1 MTDRIINKIFVKTT
15 NINEIP
21 ETIQNVLKKTGIDI
35 DFFLLLQIGG
45 AIIALLVL
53 YKILKL
59 IFSDSKKVYAPG
71 GVIDTRSAHKIAK
84 KAEKEGN
91 FAMAGDLYHSIGN
104 IQKAAELYEK
114 ARLYSKA
121 ADLFIDSGNPARA
134 VQILEKSGNFEKL
147 AMLYAKQNNYQKA
160 GEIFERYGNY
170 TMAADMYEKIG
181 NTLKAAEAYD
191 KGNFYL
197 RAAELYRECR
207 KYDRAAEMFKK
218 SYYEEITAKNSEE
231 TYISNDS
238 ANKLAYNSA
247 ECYYKAGKYDEAIE
261 MLTTAKFY
269 QKAGEIAIETKQYE
283 KAAEL
288 FIKANNPL
296 KAAEALELKGDA
308 KRASQLRGEAYIS
321 SGEKTHAAEEFEKA
335 GEYLNAAEIYR
346 SNDNFDKA
354 GQMYMLGGDFYQAAE
369 MFLKAKQPRSAAI
382 AYERAKEYLRAAEIY
397 QRLGD
402 YLKQAELLEKTG
414 NFYEAGVVYYQNS
427 QTERALTALQ
437 KVDKNSKNYRKASVL
452 LGDIFKDKK
461 LLTQAIH
468 KYRDAI
474 AGEGVN
480 KLTLHPYYNLAR
492 VLEDHGNSEA
502 ALDIY
507 ERILAEDYTFSD
519 VAQRIEKLKQ
529 KIKAVARAQHKVK
542 KEKRFEL
549 IEEIGRG
556 GMGIVYKAR
565 DMLLNRIVAYKIL
578 PSNLKENP
586 EAVQNF
592 LKEAR
597 AAAGLN
603 HKNIVTIYDIEE
615 EAGEYVIVMEF
626 VEGVTLKKKIMEV
639 KRFPLKDAIIII
651 NQICDA
657 LDYAHKNKIIH
668 RDIKPNNIM
677 LTKENT
683 VKILDFGLA
692 KILEDV
698 MSLQTRSMGTP
709 FYVSPEQI
717 IGDQKVLPIDHRA
730 DIYSLGVTMFEL
742 ITGTLPF
749 TKGDISYHHIHTP
762 PPSPSS
768 LMEGPLPPEIDRIIL
783 KCLAKEPDKRYSSA
797 MEIANELKEVKL

>member
-1 MTDRIINKIFVKTT
+1 MNKIFAETT

-21 ETIQNVLKKTGIDI
+21 DTIQNMLKKIGTDI
-35 DFFLLLQIGG
+35 DLYFLLQILGG
-45 AIIALLVL
+45 LVALFVL
-53 YKILKL
+53 YKILKS
-59 IFSDSKKVYAPG
+59 IFSSSKKVYAPG
-71 GVIDTRSAHKIAK
+71 GVIDTKSAQKIAK

-91 FAMAGDLYHSIGN
+91 FAMAGDIYHSIGN

-121 ADLFIDSGNPARA
+121 ADLFIDSGNIVRA
-134 VQILEKSGNFEKL
+134 VQILDKSGNFEKL
-147 AMLYAKQNNYQKA
+147 AMLYAKQSNYQKA

-170 TMAADMYEKIG
+170 TMTAEMYEKIG

-191 KGNFYL
+191 KGNFYI

-218 SYYEEITAKNSEE
+218 SYYEEITGKNSEE
-231 TYISNDS
+231 TYVSTDS
-238 ANKLAYNSA
+238 SNKLAYNSA
-247 ECYYKAGKYDEAIE
+247 ECYYKAGKFQEAIE
-261 MLTTAKFY
+261 ILSTAKFY
-269 QKAGEIAIETKQYE
+269 QKAGEIALETKNYE

-288 FIKANNPL
+288 FINANNPV
-296 KAAEALELKGDA
+296 KAAEALDLMGDT

-321 SGEKTHAAEEFEKA
+321 AGEKTQAAEEFEKA
-335 GEYLNAAEIYR
+335 GDYLNAAEIYR
-346 SNDNFDKA
+346 SNDNFEKA
-354 GQMYMLGGDFYQAAE
+354 GQMYLLGGDFYQAAE

-382 AYERAKEYLRAAEIY
+382 AYERAKEYLRSAEIY

-402 YLKQAELLEKTG
+402 YLKYSELLEKTG
-414 NFYEAGVVYYQNS
+414 NFYEAGLVYYQNN
-427 QTERALTALQ
+427 QIERALTVLQ
-437 KVDKNSKNYRKASVL
+437 KVEKNSKNYRKASAL

-461 LLTQAIH
+461 LLTQAIY

-492 VLEDHGNSEA
+492 VLEDHGNVEA
-502 ALDIY
+502 ALEIY
-507 ERILAEDYTFSD
+507 ERILSEDYTFSD
-519 VAQRIEKLKQ
+519 VAQRIEKLRQ
-529 KIKAVARAQHKVK
+529 KIKAVAHAQQKVK

-556 GMGIVYKAR
+556 GMGIVYKAK
-565 DMLLNRIVAYKIL
+565 DLLLNRIVAYKIL

-586 EAVQNF
+586 EAVKNF

-603 HKNIVTIYDIEE
+603 HKNIVTIFDIE

-626 VEGVTLKKKIMEV
+626 VEGVTLKKKIIEI
-639 KRFPLKDAIIII
+639 KQFPLKDAVKIIY
-651 NQICDA
+651 QICDA
-657 LDYAHKNKIIH
+657 LEYAHKNKIIH

-717 IGDQKVLPIDHRA
+717 IGDQKVLPIDHRV

-762 PPSPSS
+762 PPPPSS
-768 LMEGPLPPEIDRIIL
+768 VMQGILPSEVDRIIL

-797 MEIANELKEVKL
+797 MEIAKDLNNLPL

>member
-1 MTDRIINKIFVKTT
+1 MKILGETT

-21 ETIQNVLKKTGIDI
+21 DTIQNVLKKSGIDI
-35 DFFLLLQIGG
+35 DFYLVLQIGAG
-45 AIIALLVL
+45 LITLFVL
-53 YKILKL
+53 YKILKSL
-59 IFSDSKKVYAPG
+59 FSSSKMVYAPG
-71 GVIDTRSAHKIAK
+71 GVIDTKSAQKIAK

-91 FAMAGDLYHSIGN
+91 FAMAGDIYHSIGN

-114 ARLYSKA
+114 ARLFSKA
-121 ADLFIDSGNPARA
+121 ADLFIDSGNWARA

-147 AMLYAKQNNYQKA
+147 AMLYARQSNYQKA

-181 NTLKAAEAYD
+181 NTQKAAEAYE
-191 KGNFYL
+191 KGNFFL

-207 KYDRAAEMFKK
+207 KYDRAAEMFKR
-218 SYYEEITAKNSEE
+218 SYYEEISSKKGDE
-231 TYISNDS
+231 TYISNES
-238 ANKLAYNSA
+238 YNKLAYNSG
-247 ECYYKAGKYDEAIE
+247 ECYYKAGKFTEAIE
-261 MLTTAKFY
+261 ILSTAKFY
-269 QKAGEIAIETKQYE
+269 QKAGEIALETKDYE

-288 FIKANNPL
+288 FIKANNPI
-296 KAAEALELKGDA
+296 KAAEALELMGDT

-321 SGEKTHAAEEFEKA
+321 AGEKTHAAEEFEKA
-335 GEYLNAAEIYR
+335 GDYLNAAEIYR
-346 SNDNFDKA
+346 SNDNFEKA
-354 GQMYMLGGDFYQAAE
+354 GQMYLLGGDFYQAAE
-369 MFLKAKQPRSAAI
+369 MFLKAKQPRAAAI
-382 AYERAKEYLRAAEIY
+382 AYERAREFLRAAEIY

-402 YLKQAELLEKTG
+402 YLKQAELLERTG
-414 NFYEAGVVYYQNS
+414 NFYEAGLIYYQNN
-427 QTERALTALQ
+427 QTERAITALQ
-437 KVDKNSKNYRKASVL
+437 KVEKNSKNYRKASTI
-452 LGDIFKDKK
+452 LGDIFKEKK
-461 LLTQAIH
+461 LLTQAIY

-492 VLEDHGNSEA
+492 VLEDHGNTEA
-502 ALDIY
+502 ALEIY
-507 ERILAEDYTFSD
+507 ERILSEDYTFSD
-519 VAQRIEKLKQ
+519 VARRVEKLRQ
-529 KIKAVARAQHKVK
+529 KIKSVAHAQQRLKR
-542 KEKRFEL
+542 EKRFEL

-556 GMGIVYKAR
+556 GMGIVYKAK
-565 DMLLNRIVAYKIL
+565 DLLLNRIVAYKIL
-578 PSNLKENP
+578 PSNLKENQ
-586 EAVQNF
+586 EAVKNF

-603 HKNIVTIYDIEE
+603 HKNIVTIFDIEE

-626 VEGVTLKKKIMEV
+626 VDGVTLKKKIIEI
-639 KRFPLKDAIIII
+639 KQFPLKDAIKII

-657 LDYAHKNKIIH
+657 LEYAHKNKIIH

-677 LTKENT
+677 LTNENI

-698 MSLQTRSMGTP
+698 MSLHTRSMGTP

-717 IGDQKVLPIDHRA
+717 IGDPKVMPIDHRA

-762 PPSPSS
+762 PPPPSS
-768 LMEGPLPPEIDRIIL
+768 VMKGSLPPEVDRIIL
-783 KCLAKEPDKRYSSA
+783 KCLEKEPDKRYSSA
-797 MEIANELKEVKL
+797 MEIAEDLNKIPL

>member
-1 MTDRIINKIFVKTT
+1 MVNIINKIFARAM

-21 ETIQNVLKKTGIDI
+21 DTIKSMFRRMGIDI

-45 AIIALLVL
+45 GLVALFVL
-53 YKILKL
+53 YKIVKS
-59 IFSDSKKVYAPG
+59 IFSTSKKVYAPG
-71 GVIDTRSAHKIAK
+71 GVIDTKSAQKIAR

-91 FAMAGDLYHSIGN
+91 FVMAGDMYHSIGN

-114 ARLYSKA
+114 AHLYSKA
-121 ADLFIDSGNPARA
+121 ADLFVESGNFARA
-134 VQILEKSGNFEKL
+134 VQLLEKSGNFEKL
-147 AMLYAKQNNYQKA
+147 AMLYAKHNNYQKA

-181 NTLKAAEAYD
+181 NTLKAAESYD
-191 KGNFYL
+191 RGNFYL
-197 RAAELYRECR
+197 RAAELYRECK

-218 SYYEEITAKNSEE
+218 SYYEEITGVKSEE
-231 TYISNDS
+231 TYLSTDS
-238 ANKLAYNSA
+238 SNKLAYNSA
-247 ECYYKAGKYDEAIE
+247 ECYYKAGKFAEAIE
-261 MLTTAKFY
+261 ILTTAKFY
-269 QKAGEIAIETKQYE
+269 QKAGEIALETKNYE

-288 FIKANNPL
+288 FINANNPL
-296 KAAEALELKGDA
+296 KAAEALEFMGDVKKA
-308 KRASQLRGEAYIS
+308 AQLRGEAYIS

-335 GEYLNAAEIYR
+335 GNYLNAAEIYR
-346 SNDNFDKA
+346 SNDNFEKS
-354 GQMYMLGGDFYQAAE
+354 GQMYLLGGDFYQAAE

-414 NFYEAGVVYYQNS
+414 NFYEAGMVYYQNN
-427 QTERALTALQ
+427 QTERAITALQ
-437 KVDKNSKNYRKASVL
+437 KVEKNSKNYRKASVL
-452 LGDIFKDKK
+452 LGDIFKEKK
-461 LLTQAIH
+461 LLTQAIY

-474 AGEGVN
+474 AGEGIN

-492 VLEDHGNSEA
+492 VLEDHGNVEA
-502 ALDIY
+502 ALEIY
-507 ERILAEDYTFSD
+507 ERILSEDYTFSD
-519 VAQRIEKLKQ
+519 VAQRLEKLRQ
-529 KIKAVARAQHKVK
+529 RIKAVAHTQQKVK

-556 GMGIVYKAR
+556 GMGIVYKAK
-565 DMLLNRIVAYKIL
+565 DLLLNRIVAYKIL

-626 VEGVTLKKKIMEV
+626 VEGVTLKKKIMEL

-677 LTKENT
+677 LTKENV

-698 MSLQTRSMGTP
+698 ISLQTRSMGTP

-717 IGDQKVLPIDHRA
+717 IGDQKVLPIDHRT

-749 TKGDISYHHIHTP
+749 TKGDISYHHIHTH

-768 LMEGPLPPEIDRIIL
+768 VMQGVLPPEIDSVIL
-783 KCLAKEPDKRYSSA
+783 KCLAKEPEKRYSSA
-797 MEIANELKEVKL
+797 MEIAKELKSIRL